1 LRGGIVTL
9 ALVLVALFATPARAG
24 TVGIVVTGDQDL
36 QPELSK
42 QLDNWLRSHGH
53 QVADALGADGI
64 TSLLN
69 CMEIDDQGC
78 AQGVVAARAK
88 TDAVLYGQAAKS
100 RTSKAIILTIYWL
113 YKDKEPV
120 GMRRACDDCKPDVMR
135 GILDE
140 MLGLVTQVSAE
151 KRGRV
156 AVSSK
161 PAGLQV
167 MIDNENIGI
176 TPVERDLA
184 VGTHTIV
191 LMSRGRKVGERTLKV
206 QPDVTAEIMVPV
218 TMPKDDVTIV
228 ERDRPSKVLPI
239 VVLSLG
245 IVAIGG
251 GAALYLT
258 SEKDTGEKLYYRD
271 TKALGIGVAAGGVA
285 VTALGT
291 WLWIRA
297 RGATDSAPVAAIDHN
312 GGTVGWSLA
321 F

>member
-1 LRGGIVTL
+1 MR
-9 ALVLVALFATPARAG
+9 ALVVALVVLFATPAHAG
-24 TVGIVVTGDQDL
+24 TVGIVVTGDKDL
-36 QPELSK
+36 QPELTK
-42 QLDNWLRSHGH
+42 QLEGWLRSHGH
-53 QVADALGADGI
+53 KVEEALPADGV

-100 RTSKAIILTIYWL
+100 RTSKSTILTIYWL

-120 GMRRACDDCKPDVMR
+120 GMRRACEDCKPDVMS

-140 MLGLVTQVSAE
+140 MLGLVSRVSAE

-156 AVSSK
+156 AVSTK

-167 MIDNENIGI
+167 MVDNENIGI

-184 VGTHTIV
+184 IGTHTIV
-191 LMSRGRKVGERTLKV
+191 IMSRGRKVGERTLKV
-206 QPDVTAEIMVPV
+206 QPDVTAEITIPV
-218 TMPKDDVTIV
+218 TMPKDPVVVV
-228 ERDRPSKVLPI
+228 ERDRPSKVLPL
-239 VVLSLG
+239 VVLGLG
-245 IVAIGG
+245 VAAIGG
-251 GAALYLT
+251 GAALYFT

-271 TKALGIGVAAGGVA
+271 TKLAGIGTAAGGV
-285 VTALGT
+285 VLTALGT

-297 RGATDSAPVAAIDHN
+297 HGAADSAPVATIDTH
-312 GGTVGWSLA
+312 GGTIGWSRA

>member
-1 LRGGIVTL
+1 LRTL
-9 ALVLVALFATPARAG
+9 LVALVVLLAAPAHAG

-36 QPELSK
+36 QPQLSK
-42 QLDNWLRSHGH
+42 QLDNWLRGHGH
-53 QVADALGADGI
+53 QVADAMPTDAV

-88 TDAVLYGQAAKS
+88 ADAVVYGQAAKS
-100 RTSKAIILTIYWL
+100 RTSKSTILTIYWL

-120 GMRRACDDCKPDVMR
+120 GMRRACEDCKPDIMR
-135 GILDE
+135 GIVEE

-156 AVSSK
+156 AVSTK
-161 PAGLQV
+161 PEGLQV
-167 MIDNENIGI
+167 MVDNENIGI

-191 LMSRGRKVGERTLKV
+191 IMSRGRKVGERTLKV
-206 QPDVTAEIMVPV
+206 QPDVTAEITIPV
-218 TMPKDDVTIV
+218 AMPKDEVVVV
-228 ERDRPSKVLPI
+228 ERDRPSKVLPV
-239 VVLSLG
+239 VVLGLG
-245 IVAIGG
+245 VAAIGG
-251 GAALYLT
+251 GAALYFT
-258 SEKDTGEKLYYRD
+258 SEEDTGEKLYYRD
-271 TKALGIGVAAGGVA
+271 TKLAGIGTAAGGV
-285 VTALGT
+285 VLTALGT

-297 RGATDSAPVAAIDHN
+297 RGADDSAPVATLDAH
-312 GGTVGWSLA
+312 GGTIGWSCA